1 MRLNPTVRQL
11 CWLILAVTALLGTWA
26 QILDYLKLPF
36 LQAQMNFWQ
45 DTLLHP
51 ASRFATIDLIF
62 VCTAAS
68 VWMLA
73 EARRL
78 RIGMV
83 WFYILFGCLIAFS
96 AALPLFMCA
105 RERALARRWED
116 EPSLG
121 LGDQLGVL
129 LLVAFG
135 GGYLWFAIRAAF
147 PG

>member
-1 MRLNPTVRQL
+1 MRLNTTVRQIF
-11 CWLILAVTALLGTWA
+11 WLVLALIAVLGTWA

-36 LQAQMNFWQ
+36 QQAQVKFWQ

-62 VCTAAS
+62 VCLAAS

-78 RIGMV
+78 RMGLV
-83 WFYILFGCLIAFS
+83 WWYIVYGCLVAFS
-96 AALPLFMCA
+96 SALPLFMFA

-116 EPSLG
+116 EPSLSF
-121 LGDQLGVL
+121 GDQLGVL
-129 LLVAFG
+129 LLAAFG
-135 GGYLWFAIRAAF
+135 FGYLWFASRAAF

>member
-1 MRLNPTVRQL
+1 MRLTPTVRQIL
-11 CWLILAVTALLGTWA
+11 WLILAVSALLGTWA

-36 LQAQMNFWQ
+36 LDAQVKFWQ

-62 VCTAAS
+62 VCTSAS

-78 RIGMV
+78 RIGGV
-83 WFYILFGCLIAFS
+83 WLFILFGCFIAFS
-96 AALPLFMCA
+96 AALPLFMFA

-116 EPSLG
+116 QPSLG
-121 LGDQLGVL
+121 LGNQLGVL
-129 LLVAFG
+129 LLAAFAF
-135 GGYLWFAIRAAF
+135 GYLWFAFRIAF

>member
-1 MRLNPTVRQL
+1 MRLNTHVRQTG
-11 CWLILAVTALLGTWA
+11 WLLLAVVALLGTWS
-26 QILDYLKLPF
+26 QILDYLELSF
-36 LQAQMNFWQ
+36 LDAQRQFWR

-62 VCTAAS
+62 VCIAAS
-68 VWMLA
+68 AWMLA

-83 WFYILFGCLIAFS
+83 WGYVVFGCLVAFS
-96 AALPLFMCA
+96 AALPLFMFA

-116 EPSLG
+116 ERSLAT
-121 LGDQLGVL
+121 GDQLGLL

-135 GGYLWFAIRAAF
+135 LGYLWMATRAAF

>member
-1 MRLNPTVRQL
+1 MRLNSNLRQVF
-11 CWLILAVTALLGTWA
+11 WLLLALGAVLGTWA

-36 LQAQMNFWQ
+36 MQAQVQFWR

-62 VCTAAS
+62 VCVAAS

-78 RIGMV
+78 RIAMV
-83 WFYILFGCLIAFS
+83 WLYIVYGCLVAFS
-96 AALPLFMCA
+96 SALPLFMFA

-116 EPSLG
+116 ERSLA

-129 LLVAFG
+129 LLVAFAF
-135 GGYLWFAIRAAF
+135 GYLWVATRAAF
-147 PG
+147 PP

>member
-1 MRLNPTVRQL
+1 MRLNTTVRQIG
-11 CWLILAVTALLGTWA
+11 WLILALTALLGTWA

-36 LQAQMNFWQ
+36 LEAQVKFWQ

-68 VWMLA
+68 AWMLA

-78 RIGMV
+78 RIGGV
-83 WFYILFGCLIAFS
+83 WLFIVFGCLVAFS
-96 AALPLFMCA
+96 SALPLFMFA

-135 GGYLWFAIRAAF
+135 CAYLWFATRAAF

>member
-1 MRLNPTVRQL
+1 MRLNTKVRQAG
-11 CWLILAVTALLGTWA
+11 WLLLSLSALLGTWA

-36 LQAQMNFWQ
+36 MQAQVKFWQ

-51 ASRFATIDLIF
+51 AGRFATIDLIF
-62 VCTAAS
+62 VCIAAS
-68 VWMLA
+68 AWMLA

-83 WFYILFGCLIAFS
+83 WLYIVYGCFIAFS
-96 AALPLFMCA
+96 SALPLFMFA

-116 EPSLG
+116 ERSLST
-121 LGDQLGVL
+121 GDQLGVL

-135 GGYLWFAIRAAF
+135 FGYLWMALRAAF

>member
-1 MRLNPTVRQL
+1 MRLNPTLRQIG
-11 CWLILAVTALLGTWA
+11 WLVLAVSALLGSWA
-26 QILDYLKLPF
+26 QILDYLKLPV
-36 LQAQMNFWQ
+36 LDAQVKFWQ

-62 VCTAAS
+62 VCCAAS

-78 RIGMV
+78 RIGGV
-83 WFYILFGCLIAFS
+83 WLFIVYGCLVAFS
-96 AALPLFMCA
+96 SALPLFMFA
-105 RERALARRWED
+105 RERALARRWEE

-121 LGDQLGVL
+121 FGDQLGVV

-135 GGYLWFAIRAAF
+135 FGYLWFALRLAF

>member
-1 MRLNPTVRQL
+1 MRLNTHVRQAF
-11 CWLILAVTALLGTWA
+11 WLVLALSALLGTWA

-36 LQAQMNFWQ
+36 MQAQVKFWQ

-62 VCTAAS
+62 VCVAAS

-83 WFYILFGCLIAFS
+83 WLYIVYGCLIAFS
-96 AALPLFMCA
+96 SALPLFMFA
-105 RERALARRWED
+105 RERALTRRWED
-116 EPSLG
+116 ERSLST
-121 LGDQLGVL
+121 GDQLGVV
-129 LLVAFG
+129 LLVAFAF
-135 GGYLWFAIRAAF
+135 GYLWMASRAAF

>member
-1 MRLNPTVRQL
+1 MRLSSTARQL
-11 CWLILAVTALLGTWA
+11 AWLLLSLLALLGTWV

-36 LQAQMNFWQ
+36 YVAQAKFWQ

-62 VCTAAS
+62 VCATASA
-68 VWMLA
+68 WMLS

-83 WFYILFGCLIAFS
+83 WFYILYGCLIAFS
-96 AALPLFMCA
+96 SALPLFMFA

-116 EPSLG
+116 EASLP

-129 LLVAFG
+129 LLLTFG
-135 GGYLWFAIRAAF
+135 CAYLWFATRLAW

>member
-1 MRLNPTVRQL
+1 MRLNTNARQAF
-11 CWLILAVTALLGTWA
+11 WLILALAALLGTWA

-36 LQAQMNFWQ
+36 LQAQVQFWR
-45 DTLLHP
+45 DTLEHP

-62 VCTAAS
+62 VCIAAS

-78 RIGMV
+78 RIGLV
-83 WFYILFGCLIAFS
+83 WVYILYGALIAFS
-96 AALPLFMCA
+96 SALPLFMFA

-116 EPSLG
+116 ERSLS
-121 LGDQLGVL
+121 LGDQIGVM

-135 GGYLWFAIRAAF
+135 GAYLWLATRAAF

>member
-1 MRLNPTVRQL
+1 MRLNTHVRQA
-11 CWLILAVTALLGTWA
+11 CWLLLALTALLGTWA

-36 LQAQMNFWQ
+36 MQAQTQFWR

-51 ASRFATIDLIF
+51 ASRFATIDLVF
-62 VCTAAS
+62 VCAAAT
-68 VWMLA
+68 VWMVS

-83 WFYILFGCLIAFS
+83 WLYVVYGCLIAFS
-96 AALPLFMCA
+96 SALPLFMFA

-116 EPSLG
+116 ERSLAA
-121 LGDQLGVL
+121 GDQLGVL

-135 GGYLWFAIRAAF
+135 FGYLWMALRAAF
-147 PG
+147 PA